1 MTGRIA
7 LAARLATRD
16 FGHDWRIAL
25 CQVLGLAAVLAP
37 LLVLFGL
44 RFGLIDTMAQR
55 LIEDP
60 RNREIAP
67 AGSGRFDDAFF
78 RDLAARP
85 DVAFIVP
92 ATRSIAATFT
102 RLQAANGAGRPLSG
116 VALLPSG
123 PGDPLLGTA
132 DPPAG
137 DRVVLSRRLATAL
150 GVGPGGRLTAE
161 ITRQRDGRIEGQKV
175 ELTVADVT
183 DAPVTPA
190 EAALVPLD
198 LLVATEDWRD
208 GLAVGSRGWAG
219 APPPAAER
227 VFARFRLY
235 TRSIYDVAAVEAS
248 LRDRNVEVRTA
259 SVEIAQMQSLD
270 RNLGIA
276 FWLIAGC
283 GAIGYLVSLAAG
295 LRSHVERKRRDLALL
310 RLIGLPTRS
319 LVAFPVTQAVLI
331 AVLGLILAVIAFL
344 AAAALLNAIFAD
356 GLQPG
361 EQICR
366 LLPVHFAAAAAAT
379 IAAALLSASWG
390 GLLAARIQPSEGL
403 RDV

>member
-1 MTGRIA
+1 MAGRIA

-67 AGSGRFDDAFF
+67 AGSGRFDAAFF
-78 RDLAARP
+78 RDIAARP

-92 ATRSIAATFT
+92 ATRSIAASFT
-102 RLQAANGAGRPLSG
+102 RLQAVGGEGRQLTG
-116 VALLPSG
+116 VALLPTG
-123 PGDPLLGTA
+123 PGDPLLGSA
-132 DPPAG
+132 PVPAG
-137 DRVVLSRRLATAL
+137 NQVVLSRRLAGSL

-161 ITRQRDGRIEGQKV
+161 ITRQRDAKIEGQRID
-175 ELTVADVT
+175 LAVAGVT

-190 EAALVPLD
+190 EAVLAPLD
-198 LLVATEDWRD
+198 LLTATEDWRD
-208 GLAVGSRGWAG
+208 GYAVPEHGWDG
-219 APPPAAER
+219 APVPSADR

-248 LRDRNVEVRTA
+248 LRGLDIEVRTA
-259 SVEIAQMQSLD
+259 SVEIAQMQALD
-270 RNLGIA
+270 RNLGVA

-283 GAIGYLVSLAAG
+283 GAVGYLVSLAAG

-319 LVAFPVTQAVLI
+319 LVAFPMIQAMLI
-331 AVLGLILAVIAFL
+331 AVLGLLLAAIVFQL
-344 AAAALLNAIFAD
+344 AAALLNGIFAD
-356 GLQPG
+356 SLQSG

-366 LLPVHFAAAAAAT
+366 LLPLHFAVAAAAT

>member
-1 MTGRIA
+1 MAGRIA

-67 AGSGRFDDAFF
+67 AGSGRFDAAFF
-78 RDLAARP
+78 RDIAARP
-85 DVAFIVP
+85 DVAFVVP
-92 ATRSIAATFT
+92 ATRSIAASFT
-102 RLQAANGAGRPLSG
+102 RLQAVGGEGRQLTG
-116 VALLPSG
+116 VALLPTG
-123 PGDPLLGTA
+123 PGDPLLGSA
-132 DPPAG
+132 AVPAG
-137 DRVVLSRRLATAL
+137 NQVVLSRRLAGSL

-161 ITRQRDGRIEGQKV
+161 ITRQRDGKIEGQKID
-175 ELTVADVT
+175 LAVAGVT

-190 EAALVPLD
+190 EAVLAPLD
-198 LLVATEDWRD
+198 LLTATEDWRD
-208 GLAVGSRGWAG
+208 GYAVPEHGWDG
-219 APPPAAER
+219 APVPSADR

-248 LRDRNVEVRTA
+248 LRGLDIEVRTA
-259 SVEIAQMQSLD
+259 SVEIAQMQALD
-270 RNLGIA
+270 RNLGVA

-283 GAIGYLVSLAAG
+283 GAVGYLVSLAAG

-319 LVAFPVTQAVLI
+319 LVAFPMIQAMLI
-331 AVLGLILAVIAFL
+331 AVLGLLLAAIVFQL
-344 AAAALLNAIFAD
+344 AAALLNGLFAD
-356 GLQPG
+356 SLQSG

-366 LLPVHFAAAAAAT
+366 LLPLHFAVAAAAT